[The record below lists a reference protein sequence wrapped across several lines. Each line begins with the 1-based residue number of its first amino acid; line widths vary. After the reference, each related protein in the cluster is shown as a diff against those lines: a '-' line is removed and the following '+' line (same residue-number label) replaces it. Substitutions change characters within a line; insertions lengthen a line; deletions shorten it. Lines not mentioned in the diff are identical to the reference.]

1 MIHRAHFRQLSC
13 LGARRAPHNE
23 RWRGTHSSTSRLASA
38 DRRRARTPAPPDP
51 AGRSRA
57 RRRRPLPACP
67 RPTTPQP
74 AANAG
79 AASPPPQLHAAGRQR
94 TGGREQRRA
103 DGELCAVAM
112 EAGET
117 EQKASARAR
126 EAPAKPAAREGARV
140 RRRQACGKR
149 RGCVASEWTW
159 AHVDG
164 GARRREEPV
173 PLRSEPIGL
182 GAVEG
187 VRSNGRR

>member
-1 MIHRAHFRQLSC
+1 M
-13 LGARRAPHNE
+13 GA
-23 RWRGTHSSTSRLASA
+23 LASGRPQRRPACGAKHHGGGGLGQPRA
-38 DRRRARTPAPPDP
+38 DAIE

-57 RRRRPLPACP
+57 RRWRPLPACT

-117 EQKASARAR
+117 EQTASARAR
-126 EAPAKPAAREGARV
+126 EAPAKPAPREGARV

-149 RGCVASEWTW
+149 VCGKR
-159 AHVDG
+159 VDVG
-164 GARRREEPV
+164 PRRRR
-173 PLRSEPIGL
+173 RSATRGAGSVAIGTDWAWR
-182 GAVEG
+182 GRRRAVEG
-187 VRSNGRR
+187 AKVSPA

>member
-1 MIHRAHFRQLSC
+1 M
-13 LGARRAPHNE
+13 GA
-23 RWRGTHSSTSRLASA
+23 LASGRPQRRPACGAKHHGGGGLGQPRA
-38 DRRRARTPAPPDP
+38 DAIE
-51 AGRSRA
+51 AGRFRA
-57 RRRRPLPACP
+57 RRWRPLPACT

-117 EQKASARAR
+117 EQTASARAR

-149 RGCVASEWTW
+149 VCGKR
-159 AHVDG
+159 VDVG
-164 GARRREEPV
+164 PRRRR
-173 PLRSEPIGL
+173 RSATRGAGSVAIGTDWAWR
-182 GAVEG
+182 GRRRAVEG
-187 VRSNGRR
+187 AKVSPA

>member
-1 MIHRAHFRQLSC
+1 M
-13 LGARRAPHNE
+13 GA
-23 RWRGTHSSTSRLASA
+23 LASGGPHRRPACGAKHHGGGGLGQPRA
-38 DRRRARTPAPPDP
+38 DAIE

-57 RRRRPLPACP
+57 RRWRPLPACT

-117 EQKASARAR
+117 EQTASARAR
-126 EAPAKPAAREGARV
+126 EAPAKPAPREGARV

-149 RGCVASEWTW
+149 VCGNEWTW

-187 VRSNGRR
+187 VRSKGPR